1 MAAWSGTLPQN
12 FQVPGYSETGAENT
26 LRTRMDVGPSKVR
39 KRTTSNVRT
48 VTGLM
53 WLTPAQYTELRTFY
67 EVTHEYGAL
76 TFTKDDEH
84 GINRTWR
91 FVKPPVYTTLGP
103 ENWQVRLEL
112 EEMP

>member
-12 FQVPGYSETGAENT
+12 FQVQGYVETGAENT
-26 LRTRMDVGPSKVR
+26 IRTRMEVGPDKVR
-39 KRTTSNVRT
+39 KRTTSDVRT
-48 VTGLM
+48 VVGNM

-76 TFTKDDEH
+76 SFTKDDEH
-84 GINRTWR
+84 GISRTWR
-91 FVKPPVYTTLGP
+91 FVSPPIYSTNGP
-103 ENWQVRLEL
+103 ENWQVRLSI